1 MDNNNDSSN
10 DDDSGKLGTE
20 SSTLQSKTSTL
31 RLKRTRLHKT
41 DINAL
46 VDKLLTIMLGN
57 LQPSVEDTE
66 PTEIN
71 DGTYFSYCYL
81 LQDLL
86 IYDYITDY
94 SL

>member
-10 DDDSGKLGTE
+10 NDDSGKLGTE